1 MNESIGLPKLK
12 IAFEA
17 AAQALANRAK
27 RGYVGLIVRDT
38 KALGLHKL
46 SSDTMI
52 PQELGEENKAHV
64 KTAFEGSGRGRP
76 SLVYLAVIPADG
88 TWPEEPDGACGHEL
102 ASDGEVR
109 EMLDEALG
117 GGKAR
122 AAGEPEAGAG
132 NEGEDSAALEG
143 GLKLLEAVSVDYL
156 AGPPDV
162 TAAELETLNAW
173 VKGQRAA
180 YRPVKLVRPFTGMGS
195 DDMGI
200 IDLDEPGLKVLGAA
214 VTPERYCARM
224 AGILAGTPMS
234 MSATYAPLPE
244 VTAVTGRSE
253 EEQTAAIDAGRL
265 ILIHDG
271 QKAKIARGVNSL
283 VTIPHGGRP
292 DWRFIKIVE
301 GMDLI
306 TYYLRTTIE
315 DSYIGRYANT
325 YDNKQLLV
333 AEVLEYLHYLEASG
347 VLNPGQSF
355 CRIDYERQLN
365 YLKGQGVDVSVL
377 TERQVLEYQTGSWVF
392 LRCGGRLANAMEDF
406 EVLFNNL

>member
-1 MNESIGLPKLK
+1 MNETIGLPKLK

-17 AAQALANRAK
+17 AAQAVANRSK
-27 RGYVGLIVRDT
+27 KGYVGMVVRDE
-38 KALGLHKL
+38 KAQGLHKL

-52 PQELGEENKAHV
+52 PLVLGEANKAHI
-64 KTAFEGSGRGRP
+64 KTAFEGSDRGRP
-76 SLVYLAVIPADG
+76 SLVYLAVIP
-88 TWPEEPDGACGHEL
+88 
-102 ASDGEVR
+102 
-109 EMLDEALG
+109 
-117 GGKAR
+117 
-122 AAGEPEAGAG
+122 
-132 NEGEDSAALEG
+132 SAAENDTTTSALEN
-143 GLKLLEAVSVDYL
+143 GLKLLESVSVDYL

-162 TAAELETLNAW
+162 TDGELEVLDAW
-173 VKGQRAA
+173 VKQQRAA
-180 YRPVKLVRPFTGMGS
+180 YRPVKLVRPFTGTGS

-200 IDLDEPGLKVLGAA
+200 IQLEETGLKVLGKAA
-214 VTPERYCARM
+214 TPASYCARL
-224 AGILAGTPMS
+224 AGILAGIPMS
-234 MSATYAPLPE
+234 MSATYAALPE
-244 VTAVTGRSE
+244 VTAVTERSE
-253 EEQTAAIDAGRL
+253 AEQTEAIDAGKL

-283 VTIPHGGRP
+283 VTIPPKGKP

-315 DSYIGRYANT
+315 DSYIGQYANI

-333 AEVLEYLHYLEASG
+333 AEVLEYLQYLERAG

-355 CRIDYERQLN
+355 CQIDYERQLN
-365 YLKGQGVDVSVL
+365 YLKSQGVETADL
-377 TERQVLEYQTGSWVF
+377 TEQQVLEYQTDSWVF

>member
-1 MNESIGLPKLK
+1 MNETIGLPKLK

-17 AAQALANRAK
+17 AAQAVANRSK
-27 RGYVGLIVRDT
+27 KGYVGMVVRDE
-38 KALGLHKL
+38 KAQGLHKL

-52 PQELGEENKAHV
+52 PLELGEANKAHI
-64 KTAFEGSGRGRP
+64 KTAFEGSDRGKP
-76 SLVYLAVIPADG
+76 SLVYLAVIP
-88 TWPEEPDGACGHEL
+88 P
-102 ASDGEVR
+102 
-109 EMLDEALG
+109 
-117 GGKAR
+117 
-122 AAGEPEAGAG
+122 AA
-132 NEGEDSAALEG
+132 EGDTTTTALEA
-143 GLKLLEAVSVDYL
+143 GLKLLESVSVDYL

-162 TAAELETLNAW
+162 ADGELEVLDAW
-173 VKGQRAA
+173 TRAQRAV
-180 YRPVKLVRPFTGMGS
+180 YRPVKLVRPLTGEGS

-200 IDLDEPGLKVLGAA
+200 IQLEETGLKVLGKA
-214 VTPERYCARM
+214 VTPASYCARM
-224 AGILAGTPMS
+224 AGILAGIPMS
-234 MSATYAPLPE
+234 MSSTYATLPE
-244 VTAVTGRSE
+244 VTAVTERSE
-253 EEQTAAIDAGRL
+253 AEQTAAIDAGKL

-283 VTIPHGGRP
+283 VTIPPKGKS

-315 DSYIGRYANT
+315 DAYIGRYANI

-333 AEVLEYLHYLEASG
+333 AEVLAYLQYLERAG

-355 CRIDYERQLN
+355 CQIDYEAQLR
-365 YLKGQGVDVSVL
+365 YLKSQGVETADL
-377 TERQVLEYQTGSWVF
+377 TEQQVLEYQTDTWVF

>member
-1 MNESIGLPKLK
+1 MNETIGLPKLK

-17 AAQALANRAK
+17 AAQAVANRSK
-27 RGYVGLIVRDT
+27 KGYVGMVVRDE
-38 KALGLHKL
+38 KAQGLHKL

-52 PQELGEENKAHV
+52 PLELGEANKAHI
-64 KTAFEGSGRGRP
+64 KTAFEGSDRGRP
-76 SLVYLAVIPADG
+76 SLVYLAVIPPTAEND
-88 TWPEEPDGACGHEL
+88 TTT
-102 ASDGEVR
+102 S
-109 EMLDEALG
+109 
-117 GGKAR
+117 
-122 AAGEPEAGAG
+122 
-132 NEGEDSAALEG
+132 ALES
-143 GLKLLEAVSVDYL
+143 GLKLLESVSVDYL

-162 TAAELETLNAW
+162 TDGELEALDAW
-173 VKGQRAA
+173 VKQQRAA
-180 YRPVKLVRPFTGMGS
+180 YRPVKLVRPFTGTGS

-200 IDLDEPGLKVLGAA
+200 IQLEETGLKVLGKAS
-214 VTPERYCARM
+214 TPARFCARI
-224 AGILAGTPMS
+224 AGILAGIPMS

-244 VTAVTGRSE
+244 VTAVTERSE
-253 EEQTAAIDAGRL
+253 AEQTEAIDAGKL

-283 VTIPHGGRP
+283 VTIPPKGKP

-315 DSYIGRYANT
+315 DSYIGRYANI

-333 AEVLEYLHYLEASG
+333 AEVLEYLQYLERAG

-355 CRIDYERQLN
+355 CQIDYERQLN
-365 YLKGQGVDVSVL
+365 YLKSQGVETADL
-377 TERQVLEYQTGSWVF
+377 TEQQVLEYQTDSWVF

>member
-1 MNESIGLPKLK
+1 MNETIGLPKLK

-17 AAQALANRAK
+17 AAQAAANRAK
-27 RGYVGLIVRDT
+27 KGYAALIVRDE
-38 KALGLHKL
+38 KAQGLHKL

-52 PQELGEENKAHV
+52 PAQLGEDNKAHI
-64 KTAFEGSGRGRP
+64 KTAFEGSDRGRP
-76 SLVYLAVIPADG
+76 SLVYLAVIPAA
-88 TWPEEPDGACGHEL
+88 EKGA
-102 ASDGEVR
+102 
-109 EMLDEALG
+109 
-117 GGKAR
+117 
-122 AAGEPEAGAG
+122 
-132 NEGEDSAALEG
+132 AALEG
-143 GLKLLEAVSVDYL
+143 GLKLLESVSVDYL
-156 AGPPDV
+156 AGPADV
-162 TAAELETLNAW
+162 TAEELAALETW

-180 YRPVKLVRPFTGMGS
+180 YRTVKLVRPFTGEGS

-200 IDLDEPGLKVLGAA
+200 IQLDETGLKVAGKETSAA
-214 VTPERYCARM
+214 AYCARM
-224 AGILAGTPMS
+224 AGILAGVPMS
-234 MSATYAPLPE
+234 MSATYAALPE
-244 VTAVTGRSE
+244 VTEVTPRTE
-253 EEQTAAIDAGRL
+253 AEQGEAIDAGKL

-283 VTIPHGGRP
+283 VTIPPKGKP

-315 DSYIGRYANT
+315 DSYIGRYANI

-333 AEVLEYLHYLEASG
+333 AEVLEYLQYLERAG

-355 CRIDYERQLN
+355 CRIDYEAQLN
-365 YLKGQGVDVSVL
+365 YLRAKGVETAEL
-377 TERQVLEYQTGSWVF
+377 TERQVLEYQTDSWVF

>member
-1 MNESIGLPKLK
+1 MNETIGLPKLK

-17 AAQALANRAK
+17 AAQAVANRSK
-27 RGYVGLIVRDT
+27 KGYVGMVIRDE
-38 KALGLHKL
+38 KAQGLHKL

-52 PQELGEENKAHV
+52 PLELGEANKARI
-64 KTAFEGSGRGRP
+64 KTAFEGSDRGKP
-76 SLVYLAVIPADG
+76 SLVYLSVIP
-88 TWPEEPDGACGHEL
+88 P
-102 ASDGEVR
+102 
-109 EMLDEALG
+109 
-117 GGKAR
+117 
-122 AAGEPEAGAG
+122 AA
-132 NEGEDSAALEG
+132 EGDTTTVALES
-143 GLKLLEAVSVDYL
+143 GLKLLESVSVDYL

-162 TAAELETLNAW
+162 TDGELTVLDAW
-173 VKGQRAA
+173 IQAQRAA
-180 YRPVKLVRPFTGMGS
+180 YRPVKLVRPFTGEGS

-200 IDLDEPGLKVLGAA
+200 IQLEETGLKVLDKA
-214 VTPERYCARM
+214 VTPASYCARI
-224 AGILAGTPMS
+224 AGILAGIPMS
-234 MSATYAPLPE
+234 MSSTYASLPE
-244 VTAVTGRSE
+244 VTAVTERSE
-253 EEQTAAIDAGRL
+253 AEQTEAIDDGKL

-283 VTIPHGGRP
+283 VTIPPKGKS

-315 DSYIGRYANT
+315 DAYIGRYANI

-333 AEVLEYLHYLEASG
+333 AEVLAYLQYLERAG

-355 CRIDYERQLN
+355 CQIDYERQLN
-365 YLKGQGVDVSVL
+365 YLKSQGVETADL
-377 TERQVLEYQTGSWVF
+377 TEQQVLEYQTDTWVF